1 MSDLL
6 LSASGLG
13 FLSHAYILS
22 RCSLFACSFLQAWV
36 SDRLSMI
43 LGFESGTRKA
53 ERQHDVPTCQFMHAS
68 LACESSQAR
77 LRTTSFPCP
86 LVPGRTRPSYA
97 PTLWAS
103 WATPRSAHSFLTE
116 HRVRCDVWE
125 ATAAHMAVPHFAVT
139 SCDLGR
145 ADMVPDTK
153 QEVRQLG
160 DDFIERRKN
169 PPPRSAATGKKG
181 GAGGSAGGGLQG
193 QAKGGASISAVRGA
207 QVSRPL
213 MSSSRTW
220 SRGKVC
226 CSFHPGNFDMLL
238 APSTLHV
245 TMVLI
250 GAM

>member
-1 MSDLL
+1 VNHCTSMSDLL

-13 FLSHAYILS
+13 FLSQAYILS
-22 RCSLFACSFLQAWV
+22 RCSLFAYSFLQAWV

-53 ERQHDVPTCQFMHAS
+53 ERQNDAPTCQFMHAS

-103 WATPRSAHSFLTE
+103 WATPRYAHSYLTE
-116 HRVRCDVWE
+116 HRVRCHVWE
-125 ATAAHMAVPHFAVT
+125 ATVARMALPISFPLEDLAVT
-139 SCDLGR
+139 NCDLGR
-145 ADMVPDTK
+145 TDMVPDTK

-193 QAKGGASISAVRGA
+193 QAKGGASTSAVRGA

-213 MSSSRTW
+213 MSFSRTW
-220 SRGKVC
+220 SRGVALFIPETATW
-226 CSFHPGNFDMLL
+226 S
-238 APSTLHV
+238 
-245 TMVLI
+245 
-250 GAM
+250 